1 MKQPQ
6 PRIVLPLFLTG
17 LLGLGFASSEDDQ
30 APAPGAAALAQPAG
44 TSETRRLLRA
54 NFERVR
60 LEEQL
65 IRSDASAVMLGAWIE
80 QRQSIEAMR

>member
-17 LLGLGFASSEDDQ
+17 LLGLGFASSDEDR
-30 APAPGAAALAQPAG
+30 APVPGATTHAQPAG
-44 TSETRRLLRA
+44 IPATRPLQRA
-54 NFERVR
+54 NLERVQ

-65 IRSDASAVMLGAWIE
+65 IRSDASAVMLGAWME
-80 QRQSIEAMR
+80 QRQSAEGTR